1 MNRLK
6 TLAIALSLPV
16 VLCAQG
22 WQENYGG
29 VMLQGFFWD
38 SFTDT
43 RWTNIESQ
51 AAELA
56 ESFSLIWVPQSGNCA
71 TGHNVMGYTPVYWY
85 DQNSSFGTEAEL
97 RSMIKALKDK
107 GTGVVADVV
116 VNHRGSVGKD
126 GSWVDFPAETYR
138 GTTYQ
143 LGLADI
149 CRNDDGG
156 ETAKRYNITGAND
169 TGDDWSGMRDL
180 DHTSANVQANI
191 KAYLGFLKE
200 DMGYT
205 GFRYDM
211 TKGFGAEYVAMYN
224 AAAQPDFSVGEYWDG
239 YAPTVK
245 GWIDRCADGGARQS
259 ASFDFPLRYSLR
271 DACMS
276 GTWSKLAAGG
286 LATDNNYK
294 RYAVTFVDNHD
305 TQYRSESYK
314 GDPISQN
321 ILAANAYIL
330 ATPGTPC
337 VFLPHWKQYKK
348 DIKLMIAARRL
359 AGVTNQSAH
368 QTMTSA
374 ATQYVVKTTGTKAAL
389 IVALG
394 ADPGQQEGYTRI
406 LSGTNYN
413 MYIQNTAEAVWA
425 GVPSGEYTNGQT
437 VTLTAVSA
445 DDAARIA
452 YTTDGSEPTATST
465 SIVSGQSV
473 QINTTATLKA
483 GLLTAGTVKNVITR
497 QYTITP
503 FQAHKATVY
512 LKDPGW
518 ESLYL
523 YSWDSTGELLGKWPG
538 TAWTTTANIGGQKYY
553 KQEFDVN
560 SPEYSFNV
568 IFNLGMNKAQ
578 TIDIGPIN
586 TDRYY
591 EIAGMAGGKYTVND
605 ITQTITAIEQPAITG
620 APSTMP
626 VSVYS
631 ASGTLLRT
639 LPPGTTAETALNGL
653 SHGVYIVNGKKMAR

>member
-6 TLAIALSLPV
+6 TLAIALSLPAA
-16 VLCAQG
+16 LSAQG

-56 ESFSLIWVPQSGNCA
+56 ESFSLVWVPQSGNCA
-71 TGHNVMGYTPVYWY
+71 TGHNVMGYAPVYWY
-85 DQNSSFGTEAEL
+85 DQNSSFGTETEL

-107 GTGVVADVV
+107 GTGVIADVV
-116 VNHRGSVGKD
+116 VNHRGSLGKD

-156 ETAKRYNITGAND
+156 ETAKHYNITGAND
-169 TGDDWSGMRDL
+169 TGEDWSGMRDL

-191 KAYLGFLKE
+191 KAYLGFLKD

-239 YAPTVK
+239 YAPAVK
-245 GWIDRCADGGARQS
+245 TWIDRCTDGGSRQS

-276 GTWSKLAAGG
+276 GTWNKLASGG

-305 TQYRSESYK
+305 TQYRSGGEP
-314 GDPISQN
+314 GDPISKN
-321 ILAANAYIL
+321 TLAANAYIL

-348 DIKLMIAARRL
+348 DIKLMVAARRL
-359 AGVTNQSAH
+359 AGITNQSAH
-368 QTMTSA
+368 QTMTSG
-374 ATQYVVKTTGTKAAL
+374 ATSYVVKTTGTKATL

-394 ADPGQQEGYTRI
+394 ADPGQQAGYTHI
-406 LSGTNYN
+406 LTGTNYN
-413 MYIQNTAEAVWA
+413 MYIQNTAETVWA
-425 GVPSGEYTNGQT
+425 GVPSGEYPSEQT
-437 VTLTAVSA
+437 VTLTTVSA
-445 DDAARIA
+445 DAAARIV
-452 YTTDGSEPTATST
+452 YTTDGSEPTASSN
-465 SIVSGQSV
+465 SIASGQNVTISS
-473 QINTTATLKA
+473 TATLKA
-483 GLLTAGTVKNVITR
+483 ALLSGGAVKSIIER
-497 QYTITP
+497 RYTITP
-503 FQAHKATVY
+503 FQPHKATVY

-518 ESLYL
+518 PAVYL
-523 YSWDSTGELLGKWPG
+523 YSWCDSGELLGKWPG
-538 TAWTTTANIGGQKYY
+538 TAWTATTTIGGQKYY

-560 SPEYSFNV
+560 TPDYAFNV
-568 IFNLGMNKAQ
+568 IFSQGMNKTQ
-578 TIDIGPIN
+578 TVDIGPIS

-605 ITQTITAIEQPAITG
+605 ITQTITAIQQPSITG
-620 APSTMP
+620 APSATP
-626 VSVYS
+626 VRVYS
-631 ASGTLLRT
+631 ISGTLLRT
-639 LPPGTTAETALNGL
+639 LPAGTAAEAALKDLGSGL
-653 SHGVYIVNGKKMAR
+653 YIVNGKKMAR

>member
-6 TLAIALSLPV
+6 TLAVALSLPV
-16 VLCAQG
+16 ALSAQG

-71 TGHNVMGYTPVYWY
+71 TGYNVMGYTPVYWY

-156 ETAKRYNITGAND
+156 ETAKRYDITGAND

-224 AAAQPDFSVGEYWDG
+224 AAAQPAFSVGEYWDG

-245 GWIDRCADGGARQS
+245 GWIDRCTDGGARQS

-305 TQYRSESYK
+305 TQYRSEGYK

-374 ATQYVVKTTGTKAAL
+374 ATQYVVKTAGTKAAL

-413 MYIQNTAEAVWA
+413 MYIQNTAETVWA
-425 GVPSGEYTNGQT
+425 GVPSGEYTDGQT

-445 DDAARIA
+445 DAGARIA
-452 YTTDGSEPTATST
+452 YTTDGSEPTAASS
-465 SIVSGQSV
+465 SIASGQSV
-473 QINTTATLKA
+473 HIGSTATLKA
-483 GLLTAGTVKNVITR
+483 GLLAGGTVRNVITR
-497 QYTITP
+497 RYTITP

-523 YSWDSTGELLGKWPG
+523 YSWDSAGELLGKWPG
-538 TAWTTTANIGGQKYY
+538 TAWTTTATIGGQKYY

-560 SPEYSFNV
+560 TPEYSFNV

-578 TIDIGPIN
+578 TIDIGPIS

-605 ITQTITAIEQPAITG
+605 ITQTITAIQQPAITG

-626 VSVYS
+626 VRVYS
-631 ASGTLLRT
+631 ISGTLLRT
-639 LPPGTTAETALNGL
+639 LPAGTPAEAALNGL
-653 SHGVYIVNGKKMAR
+653 CRGIYIVDGKKMAR